1 MNKIAKMGDHVCIN
15 LKKKKLGGS
24 LPPQSKSP
32 SVPGY
37 NSAVCLLLG
46 NTQHGTINKREW
58 KNREQK
64 EMGSIFYFPS
74 HFHASFYFFWK
85 CLLTC
90 QWQQLKC
97 TYEHKTHTHGC
108 TCSFILSY
116 IYTHR
121 ISNTSETISK
131 PQIRKY
137 QF

>member
-1 MNKIAKMGDHVCIN
+1 MHFIFPFGFGFKD
-15 LKKKKLGGS
+15 
-24 LPPQSKSP
+24 
-32 SVPGY
+32 Y
-37 NSAVCLLLG
+37 NSALCLLSG

-58 KNREQK
+58 KNREQQK

-74 HFHASFYFFWK
+74 HFHASFYFFGNA
-85 CLLTC
+85 CSHVNCSSSSVHMNTR
-90 QWQQLKC
+90 
-97 TYEHKTHTHGC
+97 HTHSY

-137 QF
+137 QFGNKIISISPF